1 MKFHKVTAIK
11 QFLEDVGGYAEV
23 RGRKTAQMLKKYEV
37 RSKKH
42 NMLAVKWDELGNCFC
57 LCNDGMRRQLTKKE
71 LFSGKAFY

>member
-1 MKFHKVTAIK
+1 MKFDKVTAIK
-11 QFLEDVGGYAEV
+11 EFLEDVGCADV
-23 RGRKTAQMLKKYEV
+23 RGRVLSKMFKRSEV